1 MHARSVLPDIASTT
15 TLTARERTVLRAL
28 MDSGSATEIARELYV
43 SPNTVKSQLRS
54 IYRKLGAATR
64 QEAIML
70 AVERQLLEP
79 RAEDDPE
86 DGSSR

>member
-79 RAEDDPE
+79 RAEDGPE